1 LILRHRRNN
10 LNSKHSER
18 GFQYSGSPTN
28 HDPNAPNAGYYN
40 SDPKKDIPLPEELY
54 GSQDIKNH
62 GERQEL
68 DSGSHVYEMG
78 DGQEMPAMGR
88 ALSERDKELP
98 DLPSSVSSPLSPS
111 PVSPEYQ

>member
-1 LILRHRRNN
+1 
-10 LNSKHSER
+10 
-18 GFQYSGSPTN
+18 
-28 HDPNAPNAGYYN
+28 
-40 SDPKKDIPLPEELY
+40 
-54 GSQDIKNH
+54 
-62 GERQEL
+62 
-68 DSGSHVYEMG
+68 MG